1 MSLPDSSILIARH
14 PAVNETV
21 RGAVALVCAASAG
34 VHAALVPEHYREA
47 GPPLATAFA
56 LSAVVLAVC
65 AALSRRPR
73 AQARSGLARV
83 VVLSAVAGCY
93 VLSRTTGLPGLV
105 PVPEEPDALGVVTT
119 AAEVLAAAAAFVL
132 LRLDRKVSP

>member
-1 MSLPDSSILIARH
+1 MSLSDSPILIARH

-47 GPPLATAFA
+47 GPTLATAFA
-56 LSAVVLAVC
+56 LSAVALAVC
-65 AALSRRPR
+65 AAVSRRPR
-73 AQARSGLARV
+73 ARARSGLAQV
-83 VVLSAVAGCY
+83 VVLAAVAGCY

-119 AAEVLAAAAAFVL
+119 AAEVLAAAAAVVL
-132 LRLDRKVSP
+132 LRLDRKVSR